1 MYHNKKIGVFISHI
15 MGFYQKNVC
24 QGIIDKALE
33 YGYTA
38 EIFASMDGENLG
50 DYSLGEESIL
60 TLPNFD
66 DLSGVIFAS
75 ETYPNE
81 QLKNQIYSLL
91 KEKCHCPIMEV
102 AVYGQQFPA
111 VALEN
116 NQPFFAITEHLITE
130 HQCRNICYFGCADDK
145 IFRPDSGKNL
155 LSLFKTVAVRNGE
168 RITGDLVILNPVDP
182 VNGRVAGMQFFVL
195 SIVGDQ
201 VKIIFRTGDTEG
213 LHGDIGNG
221 AVGFLVFHMDDLLVV
236 DGGTEV
242 PDHIDQTFPVMG
254 FHIMEQ
260 FVAQQFGHFLF
271 FCSWKTGVH
280 QFQND
285 FFHFSFGKGAVLQ
298 QDLGNCK

>member
-130 HQCRNICYFGCADDK
+130 HQCRNICYFGCADENFFPMQGNSFTGTLWQNIK
-145 IFRPDSGKNL
+145 SRHTHIPFSPDITQR
-155 LSLFKTVAVRNGE
+155 SLPQKHSAFLR
-168 RITGDLVILNPVDP
+168 
-182 VNGRVAGMQFFVL
+182 
-195 SIVGDQ
+195 
-201 VKIIFRTGDTEG
+201 RTK
-213 LHGDIGNG
+213 
-221 AVGFLVFHMDDLLVV
+221 
-236 DGGTEV
+236 
-242 PDHIDQTFPVMG
+242 PDRMP
-254 FHIMEQ
+254 
-260 FVAQQFGHFLF
+260 
-271 FCSWKTGVH
+271 
-280 QFQND
+280 
-285 FFHFSFGKGAVLQ
+285 
-298 QDLGNCK
+298 